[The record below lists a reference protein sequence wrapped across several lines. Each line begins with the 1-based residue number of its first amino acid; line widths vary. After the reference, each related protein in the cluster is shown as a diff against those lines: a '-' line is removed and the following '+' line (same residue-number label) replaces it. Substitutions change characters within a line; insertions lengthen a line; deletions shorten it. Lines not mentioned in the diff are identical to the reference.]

1 MFVITADQVD
11 SRHRPDL
18 AGAELER
25 IALAHGEHL
34 RLPPGRNAGDEI
46 QFLTDDAM
54 TALRLVFELTRD
66 DDWSVGL
73 GCGAV
78 REPLPAAISEASG
91 DAFFAARSA
100 VERAKRARP
109 RFAMDA
115 GPMDAGPMEAA
126 LPDADRAGADPTRS
140 AAPSATT
147 TIRASDA
154 EALIVMALLIRERRT
169 DQGWEVYDRMTTGAT
184 QAEIAQVLG
193 VSAPAVSSRV
203 KHANIKAE
211 LEALP
216 ALARL
221 LDHVDASVTRG
232 AA

>member
-18 AGAELER
+18 AGAELDR
-25 IALAHGEHL
+25 IAARHGERL
-34 RLPPGRNAGDEI
+34 TLPPGRNAGDEI
-46 QFLTDDAM
+46 QMLTDDAT
-54 TALRLVFELTRD
+54 TALHLVFELTRD

-78 REPLPAAISEASG
+78 RTPLPPDIREASG
-91 DAFFAARSA
+91 DAFFTARVA
-100 VERAKRARP
+100 VERAKKARP
-109 RFAMDA
+109 RFAM
-115 GPMDAGPMEAA
+115 EA
-126 LPDADRAGADPTRS
+126 AGAD
-140 AAPSATT
+140 
-147 TIRASDA
+147 ASHA
-154 EALIVMALLIRERRT
+154 EALIALTLLLRERRT
-169 DQGWEVYDRMTTGAT
+169 EPGWEVYDHMLAGAT
-184 QAEIAQVLG
+184 QAEIAQQLG
-193 VSAPAVSSRV
+193 VSAPAVSSRA

-221 LDHVDASVTRG
+221 IADVDASATGG

>member
-25 IALAHGEHL
+25 IALEHGEQL

-46 QFLTDDAM
+46 QALTEDPL
-54 TALRLVFELTRD
+54 TAVRLVFELTRH

-78 REPLPAAISEASG
+78 REPLPADIREASG
-91 DAFFAARSA
+91 DAFFAARTA

-115 GPMDAGPMEAA
+115 AGT
-126 LPDADRAGADPTRS
+126 DP
-140 AAPSATT
+140 A
-147 TIRASDA
+147 DA

-169 DQGWEVYDRMTTGAT
+169 EQGWEVYDRMTAGAT
-184 QAEIAQVLG
+184 QAEIAHQLG
-193 VSAPAVSSRV
+193 VSAPAVSSRA
-203 KHANIKAE
+203 KHANIRAE
-211 LEALP
+211 LDALP
-216 ALARL
+216 ALARVL
-221 LDHVDASVTRG
+221 EQVDASAVRG
-232 AA
+232 VA